1 MESSYKQISD
11 IHFSLHSVI
20 TRQSEETDFDLKELF
35 YRWNPT
41 EPVQV
46 EGRLWR
52 QGNRQK
58 KVHIVYPLMY
68 NSLDSLIYQKHDEK
82 ASRIDAIWDYRG
94 DKINVE
100 EINPAE
106 LKFDLI
112 KSPEMKADIVLE
124 QKTIPLKRELKI
136 IEESRALLTLADER
150 IAVIMNEID
159 GIQEQIDEI
168 NNDIEQTIKKNEG
181 MPEAFQHLS
190 DLIINNAREE
200 QLPLEQAIVT
210 KKKAIAVIHANL
222 KKKMGTQY
230 SDKKD
235 CLSKLSQRES
245 VIKNQIENLYKE
257 RESLIERYKKQYI
270 QQKCQL
276 QSIPKLVKELFRS
289 IMENTVI

>member
-1 MESSYKQISD
+1 
-11 IHFSLHSVI
+11 
-20 TRQSEETDFDLKELF
+20 
-35 YRWNPT
+35 
-41 EPVQV
+41 
-46 EGRLWR
+46 
-52 QGNRQK
+52 
-58 KVHIVYPLMY
+58 
-68 NSLDSLIYQKHDEK
+68 
-82 ASRIDAIWDYRG
+82 
-94 DKINVE
+94 
-100 EINPAE
+100 
-106 LKFDLI
+106 
-112 KSPEMKADIVLE
+112 
-124 QKTIPLKRELKI
+124 
-136 IEESRALLTLADER
+136 
-150 IAVIMNEID
+150 
-159 GIQEQIDEI
+159 
-168 NNDIEQTIKKNEG
+168 

-210 KKKAIAVIHANL
+210 KKKAIAVIQANL

>member
-1 MESSYKQISD
+1 
-11 IHFSLHSVI
+11 
-20 TRQSEETDFDLKELF
+20 
-35 YRWNPT
+35 
-41 EPVQV
+41 
-46 EGRLWR
+46 
-52 QGNRQK
+52 
-58 KVHIVYPLMY
+58 
-68 NSLDSLIYQKHDEK
+68 
-82 ASRIDAIWDYRG
+82 
-94 DKINVE
+94 
-100 EINPAE
+100 
-106 LKFDLI
+106 
-112 KSPEMKADIVLE
+112 
-124 QKTIPLKRELKI
+124 
-136 IEESRALLTLADER
+136 
-150 IAVIMNEID
+150 MNEIE
-159 GIQEQIDEI
+159 GLQKQIDEL

-210 KKKAIAVIHANL
+210 KKKAIAVIQANL

-276 QSIPKLVKELFRS
+276 QSIPKLVKELSRS
-289 IMENTVI
+289 IMENTPSAV

>member
-1 MESSYKQISD
+1 M
-11 IHFSLHSVI
+11 LG
-20 TRQSEETDFDLKELF
+20 
-35 YRWNPT
+35 WNPT

-124 QKTIPLKRELKI
+124 QKAIPLKRELKI
-136 IEESRALLTLADER
+136 IEESRALLALADER
-150 IAVIMNEID
+150 IAVIMNEIE
-159 GIQEQIDEI
+159 GFQKQIDEL
-168 NNDIEQTIKKNEG
+168 NNDIEQTIKKNEE

-200 QLPLEQAIVT
+200 QRPLEQAIVT
-210 KKKAIAVIHANL
+210 KKKAIAVIQANL

-245 VIKNQIENLYKE
+245 MIKNQIENLYKE